1 MVEKGSEAENL
12 DILFRKRPAYW
23 FNLLCQI
30 TMKKIP
36 NFLLLWFIY
45 CTYTQRAQAIF
56 SRLSLKKCFC
66 ATLEPLKIL
75 SKVFNS
81 SKAFFS
87 AFLNKIILPLT
98 LLGVPVH
105 ILYWP
110 YVVVFLLQ
118 FYTEC
123 ISVCESILFLDQH
136 CIRVWFKK
144 EFLHF
149 FCSSRTDDLGQ

>member
-1 MVEKGSEAENL
+1 MVELGSDAENL
-12 DILFRKRPAYW
+12 DILFWSLLIQLALSNCFEEDSKFPPALIYLLHLHTASAS
-23 FNLLCQI
+23 NLQQ
-30 TMKKIP
+30 T
-36 NFLLLWFIY
+36 FF
-45 CTYTQRAQAIF
+45 
-56 SRLSLKKCFC
+56 KKCFC

-87 AFLNKIILPLT
+87 AFLNKIILPLP

-118 FYTEC
+118 FYTDC